1 MLVSLRGGIGTDRIE
16 VRMVKVAAEIELIR
30 EKGIADVE
38 IFTRDKLKDLG
49 NLLPDDFETRSPRTR

>member
-1 MLVSLRGGIGTDRIE
+1 
-16 VRMVKVAAEIELIR
+16 MVKVAAEIELIR